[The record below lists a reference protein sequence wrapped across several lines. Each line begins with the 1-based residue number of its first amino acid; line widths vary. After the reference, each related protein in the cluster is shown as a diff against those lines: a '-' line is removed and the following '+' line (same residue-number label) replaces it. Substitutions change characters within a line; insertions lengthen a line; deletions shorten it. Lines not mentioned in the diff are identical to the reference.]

1 MQTRKK
7 DFSILGFGCMRFP
20 KRGGRIDP
28 YATEHLIVHAIEYGI
43 NYFDTAYIYNG
54 SEAIL
59 GDILN
64 KNHLREKIHIATKM
78 PHYLIK
84 NMEDFESLFRTQ
96 LRRLQTDYIDN
107 YLMHM
112 LPDID
117 IWHKLEEKG
126 IRKWIADK
134 KEAGQIAISVFL
146 STEIRRHS
154 ANCSMPTRGTS
165 ASASTITWMNIR
177 RPAEKGCSMLPS
189 SAFPS

>member
-1 MQTRKK
+1 MICSGEITKPQELTVAAAWALA
-7 DFSILGFGCMRFP
+7 SLSCAMRFP

-134 KEAGQIAISVFL
+134 KEAGQIRNIGFSFHGNSEAFCEL
-146 STEIRRHS
+146 LD
-154 ANCSMPTRGTS
+154 AYPWDFCQCQYNYMTS
-165 ASASTITWMNIR
+165 
-177 RPAEKGCSMLPS
+177 C
-189 SAFPS
+189 